1 MKKNTQLPKTIKLFN
16 FAKKEVNLHGE
27 YKISNVPRVSE
38 VARNVEDN
46 LKVNLSFNLENGKT
60 PCVKGIIESK
70 IVLDCQRCLNT
81 LDLNLKVL
89 FNLAFVRFES
99 QAEGLDK
106 SFEVYVIGEDEE
118 LDTLNLISDEIL
130 LSLPMV
136 PSHEFD
142 CSLSVDKET
151 KVEKVRKNPFDVLKN
166 IKIADFGKE

>member
-1 MKKNTQLPKTIKLFN
+1 MKKNTQLPKTIKLFS

-70 IVLDCQRCLNT
+70 IVLDCQRCLDT

>member
-1 MKKNTQLPKTIKLFN
+1 MKNNTQLPKTIKLFS

-70 IVLDCQRCLNT
+70 IVLDCQRCLDA

-106 SFEVYVIGEDEE
+106 SFDVYVIGEDEE

>member
-70 IVLDCQRCLNT
+70 IVLDCQRCLDA

-136 PSHEFD
+136 PTHEFD

>member
-16 FAKKEVNLHGE
+16 FAKKEVNIHGV

-70 IVLDCQRCLNT
+70 IVLDCQRCLDT

-99 QAEGLDK
+99 QAEELDK

-142 CSLSVDKET
+142 CSLSEDNET

>member
-70 IVLDCQRCLNT
+70 IVLDCQRCLDT

>member
-70 IVLDCQRCLNT
+70 IVLDCQRCLDT

-99 QAEGLDK
+99 QAEELDK

-142 CSLSVDKET
+142 CSLSEDNET

>member
-70 IVLDCQRCLNT
+70 IVLDCQRCLDA

-151 KVEKVRKNPFDVLKN
+151 KVEKVRENPFDVLK
-166 IKIADFGKE
+166 KY

>member
-1 MKKNTQLPKTIKLFN
+1 MF
-16 FAKKEVNLHGE
+16 FH
-27 YKISNVPRVSE
+27 
-38 VARNVEDN
+38 
-46 LKVNLSFNLENGKT
+46 LENGKT

-70 IVLDCQRCLNT
+70 IVLDCQRCLDT

-136 PSHEFD
+136 PTHEFD

>member
-70 IVLDCQRCLNT
+70 IVLDCQRCLDA

-142 CSLSVDKET
+142 CSLSVNKET
-151 KVEKVRKNPFDVLKN
+151 KLEKVCKNPFDVLKN

>member
-16 FAKKEVNLHGE
+16 FAKKEVNIHGV

-70 IVLDCQRCLNT
+70 IVLDCQRCLDT

-142 CSLSVDKET
+142 CSLSEDNET

>member
-16 FAKKEVNLHGE
+16 FAKKEVNIHGV

-70 IVLDCQRCLNT
+70 IVLDCQRCLDT

-142 CSLSVDKET
+142 CSLSEDKET

>member
-70 IVLDCQRCLNT
+70 IVLDCQRCLDT

-106 SFEVYVIGEDEE
+106 SFELYVIGEDEE

>member
-70 IVLDCQRCLNT
+70 IVLDCQRCLDT

-142 CSLSVDKET
+142 CSLSVNKEI
-151 KVEKVRKNPFDVLKN
+151 KVEKVRENPFDVLK
-166 IKIADFGKE
+166 KY

>member
-70 IVLDCQRCLNT
+70 IVLDCQRCLDA

-142 CSLSVDKET
+142 CSLSEDKET

>member
-1 MKKNTQLPKTIKLFN
+1 MKKKTQPPKTIKLFN
-16 FAKKEVNLHGE
+16 FAKKEVNFYGE
-27 YKISNVPRVSE
+27 YKISDVPRVSDI
-38 VARNVEDN
+38 ARNAEDN
-46 LKVNLSFNLENGKT
+46 LEVDLSFHLENGKT
-60 PCVKGIIESK
+60 PCVKGIINSK
-70 IVLDCQRCLNT
+70 IVLDCQRCLDT
-81 LDLNLKVL
+81 LNIDLKVL

-106 SFEVYVIGEDEE
+106 DYEVYVLGESEE
-118 LDTLNLISDEIL
+118 IDTLDLISDEIL

-142 CSLSVDKET
+142 CSLSEDNET

>member
-70 IVLDCQRCLNT
+70 IVLDCQRCLDT

-142 CSLSVDKET
+142 CSLSVDKEI